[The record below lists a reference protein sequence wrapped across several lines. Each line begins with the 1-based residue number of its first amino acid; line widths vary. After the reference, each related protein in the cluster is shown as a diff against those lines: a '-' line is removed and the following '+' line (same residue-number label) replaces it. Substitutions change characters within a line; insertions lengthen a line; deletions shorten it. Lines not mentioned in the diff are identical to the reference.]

1 MSYLRSSG
9 QEQCEH
15 ILANFDRQVAKKSA
29 EIGQLMYDLS
39 MKDQQLQQYE
49 NNLENMA
56 RQIEFLAGQKS
67 QSQRNPYTLK
77 DYLKNDV
84 TWQQKIEY
92 TTGRYQ
98 YISLVQLFLR
108 SLLPIP

>member
-1 MSYLRSSG
+1 LSNALALAFAVVTHIINSGAKMSYLRSSG

-29 EIGQLMYDLS
+29 EIGQLMYDFS

-56 RQIEFLAGQKS
+56 RQIEFLAG
-67 QSQRNPYTLK
+67 
-77 DYLKNDV
+77 
-84 TWQQKIEY
+84 
-92 TTGRYQ
+92 
-98 YISLVQLFLR
+98 
-108 SLLPIP
+108 